1 MPFDFNHIEK
11 ILSWEKDPS
20 KFLRDCVRID
30 NTSGFSQFMD
40 IPYQKRLF
48 EAIDKNQFTM
58 CKLFRQSG
66 KTISMLGYCL
76 WYIMFHKDKN
86 VVFVTHNRIRERGV
100 CLQFNKLFDSLPAEI
115 KPKKSTFSMFYDS
128 VATIFENESIFWVTP
143 LSGLSTYFR
152 NGTDKLALVVLDD
165 YADYTEQEKDIL
177 KNEIIPRI
185 TKEKVVLISTPK
197 GLEDNFKDCFGRH
210 EFAKV
215 DGNYKEFP
223 SKGMVKCFEGM
234 LTSSEN
240 VKANPL
246 RVMQEMLSID
256 GNSRVECKIENVD
269 NKICTTLYSLYR
281 MLQDLN
287 GDKPINEK

>member
-20 KFLRDCVRID
+20 KFLKDCVSVDTI
-30 NTSGFSQFMD
+30 SGLSRFVEV
-40 IPYQKRLF
+40 PYQKRLF

-76 WYIMFHKDKN
+76 WYLMFHSNKN
-86 VVFVTHNRIRERGV
+86 VVFVTRDHIMERGV
-100 CLQFNKLFDSLPAEI
+100 WLQFNKLFESLPVEI
-115 KPKKSTFSMFYDS
+115 KPKKSTFSMYYSS
-128 VATIFENESIFWVTP
+128 VATIFENESIFWVTS
-143 LSGLSTYFR
+143 LSGLSSYFR
-152 NGTDKLALVVLDD
+152 GGTDDLALIVLDD
-165 YADYTEQEKDIL
+165 YADYTEQEKEIL
-177 KNEIIPRI
+177 KYEIVPRI

-197 GLEDNFKDCFGRH
+197 GLEDDFEECFGRK
-210 EFAKV
+210 EFTKV
-215 DGNYKEFP
+215 KGEYKEFP
-223 SKGMVKCFEGM
+223 SADKVKYFEDA
-234 LTSSEN
+234 LTSFEN
-240 VKANPL
+240 VKPNPL
-246 RVMQEMLSID
+246 RIMQEMLSID
-256 GNSRVECKIENVD
+256 GSSRVECKIENAD